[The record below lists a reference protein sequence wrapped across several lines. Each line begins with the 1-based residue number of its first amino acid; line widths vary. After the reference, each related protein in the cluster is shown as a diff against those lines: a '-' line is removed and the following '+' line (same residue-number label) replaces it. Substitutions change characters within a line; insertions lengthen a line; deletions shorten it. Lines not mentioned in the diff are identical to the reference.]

1 MKNFL
6 AKYGKHFWIVSLFVT
21 IPSLYSF
28 FFKDGDW
35 FTALLLSGCSYYFF
49 LKGTGRL
56 LDKDDPFVE

>member
-21 IPSLYSF
+21 IPSLYDF
-28 FFKDGDW
+28 FLKDGDL
-35 FTALLLSGCSYYFF
+35 FIALMLSGCSYYFL